1 MMTTNEVQRGAPVR
15 SSTAPDVLRTRNRK
29 RDDAIRKKVEQEL
42 ARKKTGRRQSG
53 SSTPRRIKSGTVS
66 SLRPAP
72 AIIILESSRI
82 VQAAQLMA
90 AKRTDAVLVVTQ
102 AGSLVGILTDKDIAY
117 RVVAP
122 GLDVRT
128 TTVASVMTKE
138 PISVYDKG
146 NRNDALSIMVS
157 RRFRHLPVITDS
169 KGPEDD
175 DDEEED
181 PTFEPGSST
190 SVVGLLD
197 ITKCVFERLDD
208 LERKVNEDENIISA
222 MEALERR
229 GTMMADQVGLM
240 RTQHGCPDVGSVLS
254 QLEVEHMD
262 HIVPEIPFKATVRD
276 AAKAMKENNQTAVL
290 VKSGEADDRI
300 GGICTT
306 KDIVLRVIA
315 ASLDPSTTSVV
326 RVMTPHPDAVTVET
340 SVLEA
345 LKKLHSGH
353 YLHLPVVDG
362 STPVGLV
369 DMMTLTISMLTYLA
383 SKDKDTAAGAA
394 AQAESGPMWNHFWN
408 STFAGGSNLESES
421 DRLSAA
427 SDSITGSGLSYP
439 PAPAPTERTQSS
451 FLGRRQSSMYGLES
465 PQGHQQYRSHDEM
478 SHGAGSTLH
487 TRSVVDDG
495 QFAFKLRDGRTG
507 KVYRIVSRVDSLP
520 ELISK
525 VHEKCGSDALEMTG
539 SGESNRLN
547 YLDDEGDVISISTD
561 RDLEE
566 AVDMARAAGWKRLMI
581 FLGDLP
587 PSAATGGAMNSSFS
601 RSAAAI
607 DVDDSVSSVSASSS
621 PLVRRRTMQHSSA
634 SEVGVGE
641 RAMVV
646 RDENAV
652 AAPRREES
660 EVIRFLRDA
669 PLPINVAISGSI
681 ILVLGIV
688 FVKMIK

>member
-1 MMTTNEVQRGAPVR
+1 MMTTNEAQRGVPVR

-169 KGPEDD
+169 KGLEDD
-175 DDEEED
+175 DDEDED
-181 PTFEPGSST
+181 PSFEPGSST

-229 GTMMADQVGLM
+229 GSMAADQVGLM

-408 STFAGGSNLESES
+408 STFAGSNLESES
-421 DRLSAA
+421 DQLSAA

-451 FLGRRQSSMYGLES
+451 FVGRRQSSMYGLES
-465 PQGHQQYRSHDEM
+465 QSHHQQYRAHDEM

-507 KVYRIVSRVDSLP
+507 KVYRIVSRVDSLS
-520 ELISK
+520 ELIVK
-525 VHEKCGSDALEMTG
+525 VHEKCGPDALDVTG
-539 SGESNRLN
+539 SAESKLN
-547 YLDDEGDVISISTD
+547 YLDDEGDVISISSD

-587 PSAATGGAMNSSFS
+587 PPAAPGLNNSFS
-601 RSAAAI
+601 RSAATI

-621 PLVRRRTMQHSSA
+621 PLVRRRTFHQSTA
-634 SEVGVGE
+634 SDITAGD
-641 RAMVV
+641 RAMVL
-646 RDENAV
+646 RDENVV
-652 AAPRREES
+652 AAPARREES